1 MFDDFIVR
9 AFAAGIGLAFIT
21 GPLGC
26 FIVWRRLSYFGDTIA
41 HSALLGVVIAY
52 ALDFNLIIAVFV
64 VSCLLAL
71 SLLFLQRRTNL
82 PDDALLGLLAH
93 SVLAIGL
100 VLLGILSFI
109 RIDLMGLLF
118 GDILSVNVTDL
129 LFVWIGGSI
138 VLIVLILIW
147 RPLFAGTVNLELA
160 KAEGLNPDLAN
171 AIFTLLIASVIA
183 ISIKIVG
190 ILLITGLLII
200 PASASRNLS
209 STPVQMAII
218 SSIIGVA
225 SVVLGIQTSMIWN
238 TPTGPTILTIT
249 LLAGLTVPMVVFAQ
263 SQPIVVLEYPNQSA
277 SGNLDSNN
285 PFVIDAN
292 YTAKHK
298 VLPNET
304 LSHVIAKHYA
314 NSGLN
319 LKFIEMAIVAAN
331 RKAFVRGNP
340 NFLYADKTL
349 HLPSLN
355 EIQNMILGKNKVN
368 AGSGGGS
375 SQSDQIYFIGG

>member
-171 AIFTLLIASVIA
+171 AIFTLLIATVIA

-209 STPVQMAII
+209 STPIQMAII

-249 LLAGLTVPMVVFAQ
+249 LGVFILT
-263 SQPIVVLEYPNQSA
+263 L
-277 SGNLDSNN
+277 
-285 PFVIDAN
+285 
-292 YTAKHK
+292 
-298 VLPNET
+298 LPLKKLLISKKKIE
-304 LSHVIAKHYA
+304 LS
-314 NSGLN
+314 
-319 LKFIEMAIVAAN
+319 
-331 RKAFVRGNP
+331 
-340 NFLYADKTL
+340 DKR
-349 HLPSLN
+349 
-355 EIQNMILGKNKVN
+355 
-368 AGSGGGS
+368 
-375 SQSDQIYFIGG
+375 

>member
-129 LFVWIGGSI
+129 LFVWIGGGI

-209 STPVQMAII
+209 STPIQMVII

-249 LLAGLTVPMVVFAQ
+249 LGVFILT
-263 SQPIVVLEYPNQSA
+263 L
-277 SGNLDSNN
+277 
-285 PFVIDAN
+285 
-292 YTAKHK
+292 
-298 VLPNET
+298 LPLKKLLISKKKIE
-304 LSHVIAKHYA
+304 LS
-314 NSGLN
+314 
-319 LKFIEMAIVAAN
+319 
-331 RKAFVRGNP
+331 
-340 NFLYADKTL
+340 DKR
-349 HLPSLN
+349 
-355 EIQNMILGKNKVN
+355 
-368 AGSGGGS
+368 
-375 SQSDQIYFIGG
+375 

>member
-64 VSCLLAL
+64 VSCILAL

-129 LFVWIGGSI
+129 LFVWIGGGI
-138 VLIVLILIW
+138 VLIVLIFIW

-209 STPVQMAII
+209 STPIQMAII

-249 LLAGLTVPMVVFAQ
+249 LGVFILTLLPLKKLLI
-263 SQPIVVLEYPNQSA
+263 SKKKIEL
-277 SGNLDSNN
+277 LD
-285 PFVIDAN
+285 
-292 YTAKHK
+292 K
-298 VLPNET
+298 
-304 LSHVIAKHYA
+304 
-314 NSGLN
+314 
-319 LKFIEMAIVAAN
+319 
-331 RKAFVRGNP
+331 R
-340 NFLYADKTL
+340 
-349 HLPSLN
+349 
-355 EIQNMILGKNKVN
+355 
-368 AGSGGGS
+368 
-375 SQSDQIYFIGG
+375 

>member
-9 AFAAGIGLAFIT
+9 AFVAGIGLAFIT

-171 AIFTLLIASVIA
+171 SIFTLLIASVIA

-209 STPVQMAII
+209 STPIQMAII

-225 SVVLGIQTSMIWN
+225 SVVLGIQTSMVWN

-249 LLAGLTVPMVVFAQ
+249 LGVFILT
-263 SQPIVVLEYPNQSA
+263 L
-277 SGNLDSNN
+277 
-285 PFVIDAN
+285 
-292 YTAKHK
+292 
-298 VLPNET
+298 LPLKKLLISKKKIE
-304 LSHVIAKHYA
+304 LS
-314 NSGLN
+314 
-319 LKFIEMAIVAAN
+319 
-331 RKAFVRGNP
+331 
-340 NFLYADKTL
+340 DKR
-349 HLPSLN
+349 
-355 EIQNMILGKNKVN
+355 
-368 AGSGGGS
+368 
-375 SQSDQIYFIGG
+375 

>member
-118 GDILSVNVTDL
+118 GDILSVNTTDL

-138 VLIVLILIW
+138 ALVVLILIW

-209 STPVQMAII
+209 STPIQMAII
-218 SSIIGVA
+218 SSVIGVTC
-225 SVVLGIQTSMIWN
+225 VVLGLQSSMIWN
-238 TPTGPTILTIT
+238 SPTGPTILAIALGVFIIT
-249 LLAGLTVPMVVFAQ
+249 LLPLKKLLI
-263 SQPIVVLEYPNQSA
+263 SKKKIE
-277 SGNLDSNN
+277 
-285 PFVIDAN
+285 
-292 YTAKHK
+292 
-298 VLPNET
+298 
-304 LSHVIAKHYA
+304 LS
-314 NSGLN
+314 
-319 LKFIEMAIVAAN
+319 
-331 RKAFVRGNP
+331 
-340 NFLYADKTL
+340 DKR
-349 HLPSLN
+349 
-355 EIQNMILGKNKVN
+355 
-368 AGSGGGS
+368 
-375 SQSDQIYFIGG
+375 

>member
-71 SLLFLQRRTNL
+71 SLLFLQRKTNL

-209 STPVQMAII
+209 STPIQMAII

-249 LLAGLTVPMVVFAQ
+249 LGVFILT
-263 SQPIVVLEYPNQSA
+263 L
-277 SGNLDSNN
+277 
-285 PFVIDAN
+285 
-292 YTAKHK
+292 
-298 VLPNET
+298 LPLKKLLISKKKIE
-304 LSHVIAKHYA
+304 LS
-314 NSGLN
+314 
-319 LKFIEMAIVAAN
+319 
-331 RKAFVRGNP
+331 
-340 NFLYADKTL
+340 DKR
-349 HLPSLN
+349 
-355 EIQNMILGKNKVN
+355 
-368 AGSGGGS
+368 
-375 SQSDQIYFIGG
+375 

>member
-209 STPVQMAII
+209 STPIQMAII

-249 LLAGLTVPMVVFAQ
+249 LGVFILT
-263 SQPIVVLEYPNQSA
+263 L
-277 SGNLDSNN
+277 
-285 PFVIDAN
+285 
-292 YTAKHK
+292 
-298 VLPNET
+298 LPLKKLIISKKKIE
-304 LSHVIAKHYA
+304 LS
-314 NSGLN
+314 
-319 LKFIEMAIVAAN
+319 
-331 RKAFVRGNP
+331 
-340 NFLYADKTL
+340 DKR
-349 HLPSLN
+349 
-355 EIQNMILGKNKVN
+355 
-368 AGSGGGS
+368 
-375 SQSDQIYFIGG
+375 

>member
-9 AFAAGIGLAFIT
+9 AFVAGIGLAFIT

-52 ALDFNLIIAVFV
+52 ALDFNIIIAVFV

-209 STPVQMAII
+209 STPIQMAII

-249 LLAGLTVPMVVFAQ
+249 LGVFILT
-263 SQPIVVLEYPNQSA
+263 L
-277 SGNLDSNN
+277 
-285 PFVIDAN
+285 
-292 YTAKHK
+292 
-298 VLPNET
+298 LP
-304 LSHVIAKHYA
+304 
-314 NSGLN
+314 
-319 LKFIEMAIVAAN
+319 LKKLLISKKKIEL
-331 RKAFVRGNP
+331 P
-340 NFLYADKTL
+340 DKR
-349 HLPSLN
+349 
-355 EIQNMILGKNKVN
+355 
-368 AGSGGGS
+368 
-375 SQSDQIYFIGG
+375 

>member
-64 VSCLLAL
+64 VSCILAL

-209 STPVQMAII
+209 STPIQMAII

-249 LLAGLTVPMVVFAQ
+249 LGVFILT
-263 SQPIVVLEYPNQSA
+263 L
-277 SGNLDSNN
+277 
-285 PFVIDAN
+285 
-292 YTAKHK
+292 
-298 VLPNET
+298 LPLKKLLISKKKIE
-304 LSHVIAKHYA
+304 LS
-314 NSGLN
+314 
-319 LKFIEMAIVAAN
+319 
-331 RKAFVRGNP
+331 
-340 NFLYADKTL
+340 DKR
-349 HLPSLN
+349 
-355 EIQNMILGKNKVN
+355 
-368 AGSGGGS
+368 
-375 SQSDQIYFIGG
+375 

>member
-52 ALDFNLIIAVFV
+52 ALNFNLIIAVFV

-71 SLLFLQRRTNL
+71 SLLFLQKRTNL

-129 LFVWIGGSI
+129 LFVWIGGGI

-209 STPVQMAII
+209 STPIQMAII

-249 LLAGLTVPMVVFAQ
+249 LGVFILT
-263 SQPIVVLEYPNQSA
+263 L
-277 SGNLDSNN
+277 
-285 PFVIDAN
+285 
-292 YTAKHK
+292 
-298 VLPNET
+298 LPLKKLLISKKKIE
-304 LSHVIAKHYA
+304 LS
-314 NSGLN
+314 
-319 LKFIEMAIVAAN
+319 
-331 RKAFVRGNP
+331 
-340 NFLYADKTL
+340 DKR
-349 HLPSLN
+349 
-355 EIQNMILGKNKVN
+355 
-368 AGSGGGS
+368 
-375 SQSDQIYFIGG
+375 

>member
-26 FIVWRRLSYFGDTIA
+26 FIVWRRLSYFGDTIS
-41 HSALLGVVIAY
+41 HTALLGVVIAY

-71 SLLFLQRRTNL
+71 YLLFLQRRTNL

-129 LFVWIGGSI
+129 LFVWIGGGI

-209 STPVQMAII
+209 STPIQMAII

-249 LLAGLTVPMVVFAQ
+249 LGVFILTLLPLKKLLI
-263 SQPIVVLEYPNQSA
+263 SKKKIEL
-277 SGNLDSNN
+277 LD
-285 PFVIDAN
+285 
-292 YTAKHK
+292 K
-298 VLPNET
+298 
-304 LSHVIAKHYA
+304 
-314 NSGLN
+314 
-319 LKFIEMAIVAAN
+319 
-331 RKAFVRGNP
+331 R
-340 NFLYADKTL
+340 
-349 HLPSLN
+349 
-355 EIQNMILGKNKVN
+355 
-368 AGSGGGS
+368 
-375 SQSDQIYFIGG
+375 

>member
-9 AFAAGIGLAFIT
+9 AFAAGIGLALIT

-64 VSCLLAL
+64 VSCVLAL

-118 GDILSVNVTDL
+118 GDILSVNFTDL
-129 LFVWIGGSI
+129 LFVWIGGGI

-200 PASASRNLS
+200 PAAASRNLS
-209 STPVQMAII
+209 SSPIQMAIL

-249 LLAGLTVPMVVFAQ
+249 LGVFIA
-263 SQPIVVLEYPNQSA
+263 
-277 SGNLDSNN
+277 
-285 PFVIDAN
+285 
-292 YTAKHK
+292 TM
-298 VLPNET
+298 LP
-304 LSHVIAKHYA
+304 
-314 NSGLN
+314 
-319 LKFIEMAIVAAN
+319 LKKLLI
-331 RKAFVRGNP
+331 
-340 NFLYADKTL
+340 T
-349 HLPSLN
+349 
-355 EIQNMILGKNKVN
+355 KNKIK
-368 AGSGGGS
+368 S
-375 SQSDQIYFIGG
+375 

>member
-21 GPLGC
+21 GPRGC

-118 GDILSVNVTDL
+118 GDILSVNVTDI
-129 LFVWIGGSI
+129 LFVWIGGGI

-209 STPVQMAII
+209 STPIQMAII

-249 LLAGLTVPMVVFAQ
+249 LGVFILT
-263 SQPIVVLEYPNQSA
+263 L
-277 SGNLDSNN
+277 
-285 PFVIDAN
+285 
-292 YTAKHK
+292 
-298 VLPNET
+298 LPLKKLLISKKKIE
-304 LSHVIAKHYA
+304 LS
-314 NSGLN
+314 
-319 LKFIEMAIVAAN
+319 
-331 RKAFVRGNP
+331 
-340 NFLYADKTL
+340 DKR
-349 HLPSLN
+349 
-355 EIQNMILGKNKVN
+355 
-368 AGSGGGS
+368 
-375 SQSDQIYFIGG
+375 

>member
-249 LLAGLTVPMVVFAQ
+249 LGVFILTLLPLKKLLI
-263 SQPIVVLEYPNQSA
+263 SKKKIEL
-277 SGNLDSNN
+277 LD
-285 PFVIDAN
+285 
-292 YTAKHK
+292 K
-298 VLPNET
+298 
-304 LSHVIAKHYA
+304 
-314 NSGLN
+314 
-319 LKFIEMAIVAAN
+319 
-331 RKAFVRGNP
+331 R
-340 NFLYADKTL
+340 
-349 HLPSLN
+349 
-355 EIQNMILGKNKVN
+355 
-368 AGSGGGS
+368 
-375 SQSDQIYFIGG
+375 

>member
-41 HSALLGVVIAY
+41 HTALLGVVIAY
-52 ALDFNLIIAVFV
+52 ALDFNIIIAVFV

-118 GDILSVNVTDL
+118 GDILSVNTTDL

-209 STPVQMAII
+209 STPIQMAII

-249 LLAGLTVPMVVFAQ
+249 LGVFILTLLPLKKLLI
-263 SQPIVVLEYPNQSA
+263 SKKKIEL
-277 SGNLDSNN
+277 LD
-285 PFVIDAN
+285 
-292 YTAKHK
+292 K
-298 VLPNET
+298 
-304 LSHVIAKHYA
+304 
-314 NSGLN
+314 
-319 LKFIEMAIVAAN
+319 
-331 RKAFVRGNP
+331 R
-340 NFLYADKTL
+340 
-349 HLPSLN
+349 
-355 EIQNMILGKNKVN
+355 
-368 AGSGGGS
+368 
-375 SQSDQIYFIGG
+375 

>member
-1 MFDDFIVR
+1 MFDDFIFR
-9 AFAAGIGLAFIT
+9 AFAAGIGLALIT

-52 ALDFNLIIAVFV
+52 ALNFNIIIAVFA
-64 VSCLLAL
+64 VSCFIAL
-71 SLLFLQRRTNL
+71 SLLYLQRRTKL

-138 VLIVLILIW
+138 VLVVLILIW

-209 STPVQMAII
+209 STPIQMAII
-218 SSIIGVA
+218 SSVIGVTC
-225 SVVLGIQTSMIWN
+225 VVLGLQSSMIWN
-238 TPTGPTILTIT
+238 SPTGPTILAIALGVFIIT
-249 LLAGLTVPMVVFAQ
+249 LLPLKKLLI
-263 SQPIVVLEYPNQSA
+263 SKKKIE
-277 SGNLDSNN
+277 
-285 PFVIDAN
+285 
-292 YTAKHK
+292 
-298 VLPNET
+298 LP
-304 LSHVIAKHYA
+304 
-314 NSGLN
+314 
-319 LKFIEMAIVAAN
+319 
-331 RKAFVRGNP
+331 
-340 NFLYADKTL
+340 DKR
-349 HLPSLN
+349 
-355 EIQNMILGKNKVN
+355 
-368 AGSGGGS
+368 
-375 SQSDQIYFIGG
+375 

>member
-52 ALDFNLIIAVFV
+52 ALDFNIIIAVFV

-129 LFVWIGGSI
+129 LFVWIGGGI

-209 STPVQMAII
+209 STPIQMVII

-249 LLAGLTVPMVVFAQ
+249 LGVFILTLLPLKKLLI
-263 SQPIVVLEYPNQSA
+263 SKKKIEL
-277 SGNLDSNN
+277 LD
-285 PFVIDAN
+285 
-292 YTAKHK
+292 K
-298 VLPNET
+298 
-304 LSHVIAKHYA
+304 
-314 NSGLN
+314 
-319 LKFIEMAIVAAN
+319 
-331 RKAFVRGNP
+331 R
-340 NFLYADKTL
+340 
-349 HLPSLN
+349 
-355 EIQNMILGKNKVN
+355 
-368 AGSGGGS
+368 
-375 SQSDQIYFIGG
+375 